1 MGEGS
6 EANFQ
11 KNVVFSSFPFDE
23 FSIYPKS
30 LFQTDAKSSLLVG
43 RPSSAVHLTPC
54 VAAFMFKN
62 VGVPKNHV
70 LR

>member
-23 FSIYPKS
+23 FSIYPKF
-30 LFQTDAKSSLLVG
+30 LFQMDAKQSLDVG
-43 RPSSAVHLTPC
+43 RSSSAVP
-54 VAAFMFKN
+54 
-62 VGVPKNHV
+62 
-70 LR
+70 